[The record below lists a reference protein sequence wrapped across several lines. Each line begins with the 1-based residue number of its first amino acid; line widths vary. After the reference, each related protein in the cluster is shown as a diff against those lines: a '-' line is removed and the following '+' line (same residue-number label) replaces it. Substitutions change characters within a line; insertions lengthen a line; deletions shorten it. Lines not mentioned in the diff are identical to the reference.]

1 MSKLHMKKLAV
12 AVAALGA
19 VAMGSGVAQ
28 AANTSGTF
36 NVSITL
42 TSTCTLGTVG
52 AVNFAYTS
60 AQGGAQ
66 AGTGGAFNVTC
77 TNSLPYTFGLFA
89 GATGATPP
97 GTSTINVTDS
107 QVALNYTLGLSAA
120 GANGNGTPQGYNV
133 TGTMGAN
140 QSGTCA
146 SATCTN
152 STSTNAVQTLILNY

>member
-12 AVAALGA
+12 TVAALGA

-77 TNSLPYTFGLFA
+77 TTSFPYTFGLQTGN
-89 GATGATPP
+89 GAAVPP
-97 GTSTINVTDS
+97 GASTISVTDNA
-107 QVALNYTLGLSAA
+107 VNLGYTLGLSAA
-120 GANGNGTPQGYNV
+120 GGAGSGAAQSYSV
-133 TGTMGAN
+133 TGSMAAS

-152 STSTNAVQTLILNY
+152 GSSTNAIQTLILNY

>member
-19 VAMGSGVAQ
+19 VAIGSGEAQ
-28 AANTSGTF
+28 AANTTGTF

-77 TNSLPYTFGLFA
+77 TNQFPYTFGLFA

-97 GTSTINVTDS
+97 GTSTIAVLDNAVN
-107 QVALNYTLGLSAA
+107 LNYTLGLSAA
-120 GANGNGTPQGYNV
+120 GGTGSGSAQSYNV

-140 QSGTCA
+140 QSGTCTTA
-146 SATCTN
+146 SCTN
-152 STSTNAVQTLILNY
+152 GASTNNVQTLILNY

>member
-1 MSKLHMKKLAV
+1 MKHQMKKLAV

-19 VAMGSGVAQ
+19 VALGSSVAE

-36 NVSITL
+36 NVNITL
-42 TSTCTLGTVG
+42 TSTCTLGTVS

-66 AGTGGAFNVTC
+66 AGTGGGFNVTC
-77 TNSLPYTFGLFA
+77 TNSFPYTFGLQA
-89 GATGATPP
+89 GNGAAVPP
-97 GTSTINVTDS
+97 GASTIAVTDNA
-107 QVALNYTLGLSAA
+107 VNLNYSLGLSAA
-120 GANGNGTPQGYNV
+120 GGTGNGSAQAYNV

-146 SATCTN
+146 TASCTN
-152 STSTNAVQTLILNY
+152 AAATNAVQTLILNY